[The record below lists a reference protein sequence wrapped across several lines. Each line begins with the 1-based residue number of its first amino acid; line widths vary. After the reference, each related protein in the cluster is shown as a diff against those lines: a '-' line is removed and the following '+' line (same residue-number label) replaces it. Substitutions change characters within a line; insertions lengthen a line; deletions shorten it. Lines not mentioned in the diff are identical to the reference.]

1 MSKIKK
7 SRLDQLLVERG
18 LAETRTRAQALVM
31 AGLVMSGTRRLDKP
45 GHRID
50 LDIPLTV
57 KGPDHPWVSR
67 GGVKLAHGL
76 DHFAL
81 WAEGLDD
88 QLAELD
94 GRKIKYDKRL
104 AWNDTMVQ
112 VFFEDPNG
120 VIIEL
125 GYDAAKEGVTKENYE
140 SVPA

>member
-1 MSKIKK
+1 MAIDHLNHINLRAKDIH
-7 SRLDQLLVERG
+7 
-18 LAETRTRAQALVM
+18 ETRDFYRDVLGLKEGYRPDFAAFGYWM
-31 AGLVMSGTRRLDKP
+31 YAGESAVVHISHCEPESDDRTNPAGMG
-45 GHRID
+45 
-50 LDIPLTV
+50 
-57 KGPDHPWVSR
+57 
-67 GGVKLAHGL
+67 HGL

-94 GRKIKYDKRL
+94 GRKIKYAKRL
-104 AWNDTMVQ
+104 AWNATMVQ
-112 VFFEDPNG
+112 LFFEDPNG

>member
-1 MSKIKK
+1 MAIDHLNHINLRAKDIH
-7 SRLDQLLVERG
+7 
-18 LAETRTRAQALVM
+18 ETRDFYRDVLGLKEGYRPDFAAFGYWM
-31 AGLVMSGTRRLDKP
+31 YAGESAVVHISHCEPESDNRTNPAGMG
-45 GHRID
+45 
-50 LDIPLTV
+50 
-57 KGPDHPWVSR
+57 
-67 GGVKLAHGL
+67 HGL

-81 WAEGLDD
+81 WAEGLKD

>member
-1 MSKIKK
+1 MRIDHLNHINL
-7 SRLDQLLVERG
+7 RARDIH
-18 LAETRTRAQALVM
+18 ETRDFYRDALGLKEGFRPEFAAFGYWM
-31 AGLVMSGTRRLDKP
+31 YAGDSAVVHISHCEPDS
-45 GHRID
+45 
-50 LDIPLTV
+50 DIRTNPE
-57 KGPDHPWVSR
+57 GMGR
-67 GGVKLAHGL
+67 GL

-81 WAEGLDD
+81 WAKGLND
-88 QLAELD
+88 QLAVLD

-125 GYDAAKEGVTKENYE
+125 GYDAVKEGVTKENYE